1 MIITILGAIT
11 ILLFLFLFLN
21 QKEKETQLSNE
32 IEDYQ
37 QKNSQLKQQLKN
49 LQYNQEQ
56 SQNNKTE
63 SLKFSKIIPL
73 QKNLT
78 ISKKFNH

>member
-21 QKEKETQLSNE
+21 QKKKETQLSNE